1 MADMVRTERRGAV
14 LEITLDRP
22 PANAIDAAAS
32 RRMGQA
38 FAEFA
43 ADPSLRVAILTGA
56 GDKFFSAGWDLKA
69 AARAEAEG
77 RSETESDYGSGGF
90 GGITEFVD
98 LDKPVIAAVNGY
110 CVAGGFEVALA
121 CDLMVAADHSVFFLS
136 EVNVGLIPAP
146 IGIKR
151 LIARL
156 PRAVALELLYTGRRM
171 DAAEAL
177 EHGLANR
184 VVPGERLMDT
194 AREIAQAIAEAA
206 PLAVAAVKEIA
217 SATEYLT
224 VAETLAMRHDG
235 RLPSFDRVYA
245 SEDAKEGPRAF
256 AEKRKPV
263 WQGR

>member
-1 MADMVRTERRGAV
+1 MTDMVRTERRGAV

-22 PANAIDAAAS
+22 PANAIDATAS
-32 RRMGQA
+32 RQMGEV
-38 FAEFA
+38 FADFA
-43 ADPSLRVAILTGA
+43 ADKSLRVAILTGS

-77 RSETESDYGSGGF
+77 SSETESDYGPGGF
-90 GGITEFVD
+90 GGITEFAD

-156 PRAVALELLYTGRRM
+156 PRALALELLYTGRRM
-171 DAAEAL
+171 DAAEAYAC
-177 EHGLANR
+177 GLVNR
-184 VVPGERLMDT
+184 VVPGDRVMDT
-194 AREIAQAIAEAA
+194 AREIAQAIADAA

-217 SATEYLT
+217 LATEYLT
-224 VAETLAMRHDG
+224 VAETLAMRHEN
-235 RLPSFDRVYA
+235 RLPSFDRVYQ

-263 WQGR
+263 WRGR

>member
-32 RRMGQA
+32 RQMGEV

-69 AARAEAEG
+69 AARAAAEG

-121 CDLMVAADHSVFFLS
+121 CDLMVAADHAVFFLS

-171 DAAEAL
+171 DATEAL
-177 EHGLANR
+177 
-184 VVPGERLMDT
+184 
-194 AREIAQAIAEAA
+194 
-206 PLAVAAVKEIA
+206 
-217 SATEYLT
+217 ATEYLT

-235 RLPSFDRVYA
+235 RLPSFDRVYG

>member
-1 MADMVRTERRGAV
+1 MTDRVRTERRGAV

-32 RRMGQA
+32 RRMGEA

-43 ADPSLRVAILTGA
+43 ADATLRVAILTGA

-69 AARAEAEG
+69 AAQAEAAG

-90 GGITEFVD
+90 GGITEFAD

-151 LIARL
+151 LMARL
-156 PRAVALELLYTGRRM
+156 PRAVALELLFTGRRM

-184 VVPGERLMDT
+184 VVPGARVIDT
-194 AREIAQAIAEAA
+194 AREIAQAIADAA

-224 VAETLAMRHDG
+224 VAETVAMRHDG
-235 RLPSFDRVYA
+235 RLPSFDRVYS

-263 WQGR
+263 WRGR

>member
-1 MADMVRTERRGAV
+1 MTDMVRTERRGAV

-32 RRMGQA
+32 RRIGQA

-69 AARAEAEG
+69 AAQAEAQG

-90 GGITEFVD
+90 GGVTEFLD

-151 LIARL
+151 LMARL

-177 EHGLANR
+177 ERGLANR
-184 VVPGERLMDT
+184 VVPGARVMDT
-194 AREIAQAIAEAA
+194 AREIAQAIADAA

-217 SATEYLT
+217 LATEYLT

-235 RLPSFDRVYA
+235 RLPSFHRVYD

>member
-90 GGITEFVD
+90 GGITEFAD

-184 VVPGERLMDT
+184 VVPADKLLDEALSL
-194 AREIAQAIAEAA
+194 ARELAEGPGLALSMTKRLLVNESQMDLDSAIEQEAQAQALLLRAHDHREFYEAWKA
-206 PLAVAAVKEIA
+206 KRTPHFE
-217 SATEYLT
+217 
-224 VAETLAMRHDG
+224 G
-235 RLPSFDRVYA
+235 R
-245 SEDAKEGPRAF
+245 
-256 AEKRKPV
+256 
-263 WQGR
+263 